1 MKKEKEPIKLRKKNL
16 GNGNVS
22 LYLDTYINGKRT
34 YEFLKLYL
42 IPERNRDDKER
53 NKQTMMLANA
63 VKARRLV
70 ELQNGRFGFNVDN
83 GGKMPFFA
91 YYKHFASGKSGSYY
105 NSTLL
110 MLEAYETRTTIQLA
124 DITPMWVERFRQ
136 FLDVSRSNYRHH
148 RLSENTKNM
157 YYRCLTWCLNQAV
170 KDGLIE
176 KNPALGIAPPRHEDV
191 ERAYLT
197 IEELK
202 TLSATSYGHK
212 EICNAFIFSC
222 LTGLRFSD
230 IVKLKWGDVQE
241 DGRRIVFRMKKT
253 TRLQYL
259 DISEQARK
267 VMGDAGEASALVF
280 NLPTQHTVNTCIKE
294 WVKTAGIKKH
304 ITFHCARHTFATLM
318 LTFGSDIYTVS
329 KLLGHASVKTTE
341 IYAKIVD
348 ERKRKAVELIPDIM

>member
-1 MKKEKEPIKLRKKNL
+1 MKDKEPIKLRKKNL

-22 LYLDTYINGKRT
+22 LYLDTYIEGKRS

-70 ELQNGRFGFNVDN
+70 ELQNGRFGFNADK
-83 GGKMPFFA
+83 GGKMPFFP

-105 NSTLL
+105 TTALWH
-110 MLEAYETRTTIQLA
+110 LEAYETRTTIRLA
-124 DITPMWVERFRQ
+124 DITPMWVEGFRQ
-136 FLDVSRSNYRHH
+136 YLDVALSTRHQP
-148 RLSENTKNM
+148 LSENTKNM
-157 YYRCLTWCLNQAV
+157 YFRCLAWCFNQAV
-170 KDGLIE
+170 KDGLLA
-176 KNPALGIAPPRHEDV
+176 KNPATAIAPPRREDV

-197 IEELK
+197 IDELK
-202 TLSATSYGHK
+202 ALSATSYGQK
-212 EICNAFIFSC
+212 TICNAFLFSC

-230 IVKLKWGDVQE
+230 IIKLTWGEVQGG
-241 DGRRIVFRMKKT
+241 GRRIVFRMKKT
-253 TRLQYL
+253 SRLQYL

-267 VMGDAGEASALVF
+267 VMGDAGEASSLVF
-280 NLPTQHTVNTCIKE
+280 PMPTQRTVNHHIKE
-294 WVKTAGIKKH
+294 WVETAGIKKH

-318 LTFGSDIYTVS
+318 LTYGSDIYTVS
-329 KLLGHASVKTTE
+329 KLLGHSSVKTTE